1 MNAGSS
7 TGNRYHRLTIGV
19 HWLTLM
25 LLVAVYALI
34 ELREIYPKGSDPRET
49 MKLWHNML
57 GLTVFGLV
65 FARLVLRRMF
75 RTPPITP
82 EPSRWQGML
91 AAAMHVAL
99 YVFLVVMPLLGWLVL
114 SAKGKPIP
122 YFGLHLPARC
132 TITTWRTTIPCC
144 GCSRGETVRAA
155 MPTGFRGKLRSEERD
170 ASTLPPVC
178 TAGSAAPRPGR
189 SRRSARSAAAA
200 RGPADLDQGVQR
212 VGDGE
217 DSEELAAVFIDDHAA
232 NLAVGH
238 RVGHFI

>member
-7 TGNRYHRLTIGV
+7 TGNRYHRFTIGV

-99 YVFLVVMPLLGWLVL
+99 YVFLVVIPLLGWLVL

-122 YFGLHLPARC
+122 FFGLHLPAL
-132 TITTWRTTIPCC
+132 IGPN
-144 GCSRGETVRAA
+144 EARAES
-155 MPTGFRGKLRSEERD
+155 LEELHEFIG
-170 ASTLPPVC
+170 TL
-178 TAGSAAPRPGR
+178 GYYLIGLH
-189 SRRSARSAAAA
+189 AAAA
-200 RGPADLDQGVQR
+200 LYHHYVAHDDTLLRMLPRRDGVGRNADRLPR
-212 VGDGE
+212 E
-217 DSEELAAVFIDDHAA
+217 TA
-232 NLAVGH
+232 
-238 RVGHFI
+238 